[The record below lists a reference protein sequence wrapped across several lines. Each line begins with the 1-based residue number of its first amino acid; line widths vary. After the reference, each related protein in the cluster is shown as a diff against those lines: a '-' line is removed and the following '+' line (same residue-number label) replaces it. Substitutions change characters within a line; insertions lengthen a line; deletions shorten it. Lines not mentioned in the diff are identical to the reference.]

1 MAKQRKHATGEEFV
15 DPAHAGAAEPDDE
28 AATLAQLTAQL
39 DEAVEARKRAL
50 ADFANYQRRAAQNER
65 QASLGGEANVVRSIL
80 GVLDHFELALD
91 QDRKQITVEQ
101 LLGGVRI
108 VRDELV
114 RMLETFDVQ
123 PIDPA
128 VGDEF
133 NPNLHQAVLQQPA
146 RDIAPNGI
154 VDVLQAGYKMGDI
167 VLRPAKVSVATPD
180 EEADDDADV

>member
-1 MAKQRKHATGEEFV
+1 MAKRTQNTTGEEFV
-15 DPAHAGAAEPDDE
+15 DPAHTAPDDD
-28 AATLAQLTAQL
+28 AVTQLRVQL

-65 QASLGGEANVVRSIL
+65 QAALGGEANVVRSIL
-80 GVLDHFELALD
+80 GVLDHFKMALD
-91 QDRKQITVEQ
+91 QDQQQMTVEQ
-101 LLGGVRI
+101 LLGGIRI

-133 NPNLHQAVLQQPA
+133 DPNLHQAVLHQPA
-146 RDIAPNGI
+146 RDIASNGI
-154 VDVLQAGYKMGDI
+154 VSVLQAGYKMGDI